1 MTKIIYLSP
10 GEQMPDRGDDE
21 PWLIVEASD
30 DGRFFGTGAAWNPSG
45 EWVGY
50 GSLPK
55 NDGAFADAVAA
66 AERWAAEYKFLQ
78 YGFKLLHRSAFAQ
91 NQPLKPLR
99 GLPDNSRSD
108 RLIT

>member
-1 MTKIIYLSP
+1 MSATAQLWTFDRRGIVRVMTKIIYLSP

-50 GSLPK
+50 GSLPE

-66 AERWAAEYKFLQ
+66 AERWAAEYNVPAIWVQ
-78 YGFKLLHRSAFAQ
+78 TA
-91 NQPLKPLR
+91 P
-99 GLPDNSRSD
+99 
-108 RLIT
+108 